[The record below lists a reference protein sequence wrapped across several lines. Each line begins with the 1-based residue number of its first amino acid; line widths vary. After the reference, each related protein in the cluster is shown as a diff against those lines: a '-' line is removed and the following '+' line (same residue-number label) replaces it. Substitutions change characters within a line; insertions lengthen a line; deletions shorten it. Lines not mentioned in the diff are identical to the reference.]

1 MLHAYLFSMLSN
13 CYLFLIGFIVLFNF
27 LDMHMQGSGER
38 PGFGRGGGSY
48 GAGPAGGSGSF
59 E

>member
-1 MLHAYLFSMLSN
+1 MRIHFSILSN
-13 CYLFLIGFIVLFNF
+13 CNWFLIRFLVLFNF
-27 LDMHMQGSGER
+27 LDMHMQGSGGR